1 MTEPEDAPV
10 CAAETDSRLWAKER
24 GLERPYPVICHL
36 LDTAAIFGV
45 LWDVVLSSRSRARIA
60 DAVQL
65 AEPEARQVLSF
76 WAGLHDLGKIT
87 PPFQAQVPAAFAA
100 VRKEAA
106 YFAVPGAE
114 REASFRHEVA
124 THWAV
129 TSLLAEIG
137 YPGDLNRMRRAVSH
151 QVAQLLGG
159 HHGLFGQPLLK
170 RKLSAGSVHA
180 PGLGEQGWGDQ
191 RRQHFI
197 ELRRVVGATALPK
210 HGLPA
215 ELSVVVAGLIVVAD
229 WLASQTDWI
238 KPLLPAAGWKATPQ
252 ALNEHLA
259 RASHAAPGIARAA
272 QLGRTDFAL
281 QQFEGM
287 FPFFPNPLQRD
298 LVEHLPRLAAERGSG
313 LLLVTAPTGDG
324 KTEAALYAA
333 AVLGRV
339 AGARGLYFALPTMA
353 TADGMFPRVAA
364 FADQALY
371 GERALTLLH
380 SMAWLSPAYNGP
392 SGTAAAARG
401 DDAVVAERATA
412 TAAGAWLRGPKRGLL
427 APLGAG
433 TIDQVLAGVLPL
445 RYNVLRLLGVSDK
458 VLVIDE
464 AHAYG
469 PWMHSLMTRL
479 LEWLG
484 AFGAPVVLLSATL
497 TGSTAGSLVNAYR
510 RGAGFLEAAE
520 VRPCYPGWLFTDA
533 ASGQVSTPRAT
544 KTERARTV
552 DVEVY
557 GVGWDSLDAPG
568 SAVRKGGR
576 RERLRAQLRPVAEE
590 GGTALVC
597 CTTVAEAQATYRDL
611 CATFPEL
618 AREEGGLRLLHSRYQ
633 ARERQRISRDCER
646 AYGKPAAGEGSR
658 VRKGSILV
666 ATQVVE
672 QSLDFDFDL
681 VVSDLAPLAQL
692 LQRVGRGR
700 RHRRGPKGR
709 PSWAQAEERPKLV
722 VLEPVDSRG
731 HTKIPPTW
739 GTVYDYGLLVR
750 TAELL
755 RREQKGGIAV
765 PGDVQRLV
773 DAVYAAD
780 FVDGLDAA
788 VKQELARMDLER
800 AAKEMAESH
809 MARMTTICAPH
820 DVEGNLGRLSELQDG
835 VTEELL
841 TTRLGADTGRV
852 LLLYTQPGGE
862 LTLEEEGTLALST
875 LTRRSTLTREE
886 LGLIMSQVAPVPGSW
901 LRNDEG
907 LPHPVG
913 WEKQPLLRGLVL
925 VAVNREPD
933 SMSWRG
939 RHGNRSI
946 YVSSVGLEI
955 T

>member
-1 MTEPEDAPV
+1 MTEPDAVPV
-10 CAAETDSRLWAKER
+10 CAAGPDCRLWAKER

-36 LDTAAIFGV
+36 LDTAAVFGV
-45 LWDVVLSSRSRARIA
+45 LWDVVLGSRVRARIA
-60 DAVQL
+60 DALQL
-65 AEPEARQVLSF
+65 TEPEAGQVLSF

-100 VRKEAA
+100 ARKDPA

-114 REASFRHEVA
+114 REVAFRHEVA

-129 TSLLAEIG
+129 TLLLDEIG
-137 YPGDLNRMRRAVSH
+137 YPGDLSRMRRAVSH

-159 HHGLFGQPLLK
+159 HHGVFGQPLLK

-180 PGLGEQGWGDQ
+180 PGLGEQGWAEQ

-197 ELRRVVGATALPK
+197 ELRRVVRAAALPK
-210 HGLPA
+210 GGLPA

-238 KPLLPAAGWKATPQ
+238 KPLLPATGWKATPQ
-252 ALNEHLA
+252 ALDEHWA
-259 RASHAAPGIARAA
+259 RASHAAPGVVRAA
-272 QLGRTDFAL
+272 QLGRADFAL

-287 FPFFPNPLQRD
+287 FPFSPNPLQQD
-298 LVEHLPRLAAERGSG
+298 LVVHLPRLAAEHGSG

-333 AVLGRV
+333 AVLGR
-339 AGARGLYFALPTMA
+339 ASGARGLYFALPTMA

-392 SGTAAAARG
+392 LDPAATTVG
-401 DDAVVAERATA
+401 DDAVVAERSTA
-412 TAAGAWLRGPKRGLL
+412 TAAGTWLRGPKRGLL
-427 APLGAG
+427 APLGVG

-510 RGAGFLEAAE
+510 RGAGFLEPVE
-520 VRPCYPGWLFTDA
+520 VRSCYPGWLFTDA
-533 ASGQVSTPRAT
+533 ASGQVSAPRAT
-544 KTERARTV
+544 LSERARTV

-557 GVGWDSLDAPG
+557 GVSWDSLDAPG
-568 SAVRKGGR
+568 SAVRRGGR
-576 RERLRAQLRPVAEE
+576 RERLQAQLRPVAD
-590 GGTALVC
+590 GGGAALVC

-611 CATFPEL
+611 CAAFPEL
-618 AREEGGLRLLHSRYQ
+618 ARREGGLRLLHSRYQ
-633 ARERQRISRDCER
+633 ARERQRISRECEK
-646 AYGKPAAGEGSR
+646 AYGKPAVGEEIR
-658 VRKGSILV
+658 VRAGSILV

-700 RHRRGPKGR
+700 RHRRGPEGR
-709 PSWAQAEERPKLV
+709 PSWAQAEDRPKLV
-722 VLEPVDSRG
+722 VLEPVDSDGR
-731 HTKIPPTW
+731 TRVPPTW
-739 GTVYDYGLLVR
+739 GAVYDHGLLVR

-755 RREQKGGIAV
+755 RREQEGGIAV

-788 VKQELARMDLER
+788 VKQELVRMDLER
-800 AAKEMAESH
+800 AAKETAESH
-809 MARMTTICAPH
+809 LARVTTICAPH
-820 DVEGNLGRLSELQDG
+820 DVEGNLGRLSKLQDG

-862 LTLEEEGTLALST
+862 LTLDEEGTLSLSA
-875 LTRRSTLTREE
+875 LTRRSTPTREE
-886 LGLIMSQVAPVPGSW
+886 LGLIMSWVAPVPGSW
-901 LRNDEG
+901 LPEGEG

-913 WEKQPLLRGLVL
+913 WEKQAALRELTL

-933 SMSWRG
+933 GTSWRG
-939 RHGNRSI
+939 RHGKRSI
-946 YVSSVGLEI
+946 SVSSVGLEI
-955 T
+955 S

>member
-1 MTEPEDAPV
+1 MTEPDVVPV
-10 CAAETDSRLWAKER
+10 RVAGPDCRLWAKER

-36 LDTAAIFGV
+36 LDAAAVFGV
-45 LWDVVLSSRSRARIA
+45 LWDVVLGAKARARIA
-60 DAVQL
+60 DALQL
-65 AEPEARQVLSF
+65 PEADARQILSF

-100 VRKEAA
+100 VRREPE

-114 REASFRHEVA
+114 RETAFRHEVA

-129 TSLLAEIG
+129 TLLLDEIG
-137 YPGDLNRMRRAVSH
+137 YPGDLNRTRRAVSH

-159 HHGLFGQPLLK
+159 HHGVFGQPLLK

-180 PGLGEQGWGDQ
+180 PGLGEQGWAEQ
-191 RRQHFI
+191 RRRHFT
-197 ELRRVVGATALPK
+197 ELRRVVGAAALPK
-210 HGLPA
+210 GGLPA

-238 KPLLPAAGWKATPQ
+238 KPLLPATGWQATPQ
-252 ALNEHLA
+252 ALDEHWA
-259 RASHAAPGIARAA
+259 RASYAAPGVVRAA
-272 QLGRTDFAL
+272 QLGRADFAL

-287 FPFFPNPLQRD
+287 FPFSPNPLQQD
-298 LVEHLPRLAAERGSG
+298 LVEHLPQLAAERGSG

-380 SMAWLSPAYNGP
+380 SMSWLSPAYRGP
-392 SGTAAAARG
+392 FDSAARSAD

-469 PWMHSLMTRL
+469 PWMHSLMSRL

-510 RGAGFLEAAE
+510 RGAGFLEPAE
-520 VRPCYPGWLFTDA
+520 VKPCYPGWLFTDA

-544 KTERARTV
+544 QTERARTV
-552 DVEVY
+552 DVEVH
-557 GVGWDSLDAPG
+557 GVSWDSLDAPN

-576 RERLRAQLRPVAEE
+576 RERLRAQLQPIAD
-590 GGTALVC
+590 GGGAALVC

-611 CATFPEL
+611 SAAFPEL
-618 AREEGGLRLLHSRYQ
+618 ARREGGLRLLHSRYP
-633 ARERQRISRDCER
+633 ARERQRISGDCER
-646 AYGKPAAGEGSR
+646 AYGKPAAGEEIR
-658 VRKGSILV
+658 VRAGSILV

-681 VVSDLAPLAQL
+681 VISDLAPLAQL

-700 RHRRGPKGR
+700 RHRRGPMGR

-722 VLEPVDSRG
+722 VLEPVDSEGR
-731 HTKIPPTW
+731 TRVPPTW
-739 GTVYDYGLLVR
+739 GEVYDHGLLVR

-755 RREQKGGIAV
+755 RRKKEGGIAV
-765 PGDVQRLV
+765 PGDVQRLI

-800 AAKEMAESH
+800 AANETAESH
-809 MARMTTICAPH
+809 LARMTTICAPQ
-820 DVEGNLGRLSELQDG
+820 DVRGDLSELSKLQEG

-862 LTLEEEGTLALST
+862 LTLDEEGTVSLSALTLSST
-875 LTRRSTLTREE
+875 LTRQE
-886 LGLIMSQVAPVPGSW
+886 LALIMSRVAPVPGRW
-901 LRNDEG
+901 LPEGEG
-907 LPHPVG
+907 LAHPAA
-913 WEKQPLLRGLVL
+913 WEKQAVLRGLVL

-933 SMSWRG
+933 GESWRG
-939 RHGNRSI
+939 RHGKRSI
-946 YVSSVGLEI
+946 SISSVGLEI